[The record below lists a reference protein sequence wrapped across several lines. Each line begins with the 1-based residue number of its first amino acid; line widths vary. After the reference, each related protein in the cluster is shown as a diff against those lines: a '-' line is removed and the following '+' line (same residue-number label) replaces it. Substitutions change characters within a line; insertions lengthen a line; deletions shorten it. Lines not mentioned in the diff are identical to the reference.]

1 MGNTLIAML
10 FGIMGS
16 ALYHIGKSMQ
26 KQGIGFIRIAKNKIA
41 RNTHGRGFSAAEM
54 KIGAIYL
61 TGVIFNNSLAVWIMM
76 SNLFAPPSYFSSM
89 FGTGIAALMI
99 YSKKFLNESIST
111 IGYFGIA
118 LLVSGT
124 VILGFEGT
132 GRVKM
137 SMADIELGTVFVIIA
152 LYVLASLLFIAVSY
166 RSSNALLV
174 GLSFGCFSGG
184 VASLDPV
191 LKGIAQHYG
200 GIPGFLPSTQTG
212 WIIFIASFVFS
223 TSSFLAAQ
231 IGFLKNSRASVQ
243 VSVSSCVYICF
254 PIVIQ
259 GIALPAFHLTP
270 VTFFGMAL
278 VVGGILLMIRN
289 T

>member
-1 MGNTLIAML
+1 MENTFIAML

-41 RNTHGRGFSAAEM
+41 KDTHGRGFSAAEL
-54 KIGAIYL
+54 KTGAIYL
-61 TGVIFNNSLAVWIMM
+61 TGIIFNNSLAVWIMM
-76 SNLFAPPSYFSSM
+76 ANLFAPPSYFSSM
-89 FGTGIAALMI
+89 FGTGIVALTI
-99 YSKKFLNESIST
+99 YSKKFLGETISVVR
-111 IGYFGIA
+111 YLGIA

-124 VILGFEGT
+124 VILGFEGVC
-132 GRVKM
+132 RIKM
-137 SMADIELGTVFVIIA
+137 SMADVELGTVFIIVSV
-152 LYVLASLLFIAVSY
+152 YVLASLLFMVASY
-166 RSSNALLV
+166 RSSNALFI
-174 GLSFGCFSGG
+174 GLSFGFFSGG

-231 IGFLKNSRASVQ
+231 VGFLKNSQASLQ

-254 PIVIQ
+254 PIIIQ
-259 GIALPAFHLTP
+259 GFALPAFRLTP
-270 VTFFGMAL
+270 VTFSGMAL
-278 VVGGILLMIRN
+278 VVGGILLMLQDS
-289 T
+289 